1 MPTKLPSTFDL
12 DDAEPAE
19 PIITSDEYGATLVVA
34 ISGGW
39 SQRSMARLSAVVHKC
54 LADHPPALI
63 LDLHQLDDPAAASA
77 SLWLTLARTAE
88 SMHPPVRVALCL
100 PSGTALATRLDRR
113 GATWSASTFATAA
126 QARGALA
133 AGSVIPEYQR
143 LALPPEPD
151 SAGRAR
157 ALVAD
162 ACRGW
167 NLPQLVFT
175 GRLVMS
181 ELVANAVEHAG
192 TDLLVS
198 VARRGPGL
206 YLAVRDGSLALPR
219 VLEPCRGAR
228 PDRRGQGL
236 RLVEEIATAWGA
248 MRIHDGTGKVVW
260 ASVQPRRTD
269 GE

>member
-12 DDAEPAE
+12 ENGEPAE
-19 PIITSDEYGATLVVA
+19 AIVTSDEYGAMLVVA
-34 ISGGW
+34 VHGSCNE
-39 SQRSMARLSAVVHKC
+39 RSLPRLDAVVHKC
-54 LADHPPALI
+54 LAEHPPALV

-77 SLWLTLARTAE
+77 SLWLAVTRTAE
-88 SMHPPVRVALCL
+88 SMRPPVRLAACL
-100 PSGTALATRLDRR
+100 PP
-113 GATWSASTFATAA
+113 GA
-126 QARGALA
+126 ALA
-133 AGSVIPEYQR
+133 AR
-143 LALPPEPD
+143 LDQLGATEFVPIFGTVPQARAALTAASMVTDYRRLSLPPEPD

-157 ALVAD
+157 ALVTD
-162 ACRGW
+162 ACRSW
-167 NLPQLVFT
+167 DLPQLVFT

-198 VARRGPGL
+198 VARRGAGL
-206 YLAVRDGSLALPR
+206 YLAIRDGSLALPR
-219 VLEPCRGAR
+219 LLEPCRGAR

-236 RLVEEIATAWGA
+236 RLVDEVATSWGA
-248 MRIHDGTGKVVW
+248 MRTHDGTGKVVW

>member
-1 MPTKLPSTFDL
+1 MPTKLPSTL
-12 DDAEPAE
+12 DSENGEPAE
-19 PIITSDEYGATLVVA
+19 ATITSDEYGAMLVVA
-34 ISGGW
+34 VHGSW
-39 SQRSMARLSAVVHKC
+39 NQRSQARLSEVLRKR
-54 LADHPPALI
+54 LADHPAAVVV
-63 LDLHQLDDPAAASA
+63 DLHHLDDPAAASA
-77 SLWLTLARTAE
+77 SLWLTAAH
-88 SMHPPVRVALCL
+88 SAGDMHPPVHMALCL
-100 PSGTALATRLDRR
+100 PPGTALAARMNRR
-113 GATWSASTFATAA
+113 GETTLVPMFSSVA
-126 QARGALA
+126 QARAALA
-133 AGSVIPEYQR
+133 AGSVLPDHRR
-143 LALPPEPD
+143 LTLPPEPD

-162 ACRGW
+162 ACRSW
-167 NLPQLVFT
+167 DLPQLVFT

-219 VLEPCRGAR
+219 LLEPCRGAR

-236 RLVEEIATAWGA
+236 RLVDEVASSWGA
-248 MRIHDGTGKVVW
+248 MRMHDGTGKVVW

-269 GE
+269 A